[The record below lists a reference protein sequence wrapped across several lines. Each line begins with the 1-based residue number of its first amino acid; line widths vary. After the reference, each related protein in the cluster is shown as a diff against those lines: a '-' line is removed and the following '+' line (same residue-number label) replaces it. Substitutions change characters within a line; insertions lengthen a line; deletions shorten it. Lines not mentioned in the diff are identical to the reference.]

1 MTLKRFIT
9 AIALLALMLWPVP
22 KPVRAAGRINITF
35 TIAAGTPVQIWT
47 QSSPYLVNELLI
59 QPQPGSSAGVIYVM
73 AGIGNGRTP
82 AHTNSSDLTAT
93 LCAAT
98 STAPGCTYSDGT
110 LATPNSAVDISG
122 IFLDGAH
129 TGDTVTV
136 SFDTRD

>member
-1 MTLKRFIT
+1 MTKRLAVLLT
-9 AIALLALMLWPVP
+9 IALLFWPAP
-22 KPVRAAGRINITF
+22 KPVRAAGRRNITF
-35 TIAAGTPVQIWT
+35 TITSGTPIQIWT
-47 QSSPYLVNELLI
+47 QSSPFFVNELII
-59 QPQPGSSAGVIYVM
+59 QPQLGSSTGVIYVM

-110 LATPNSAVDISG
+110 LATPNSAVDLSG